1 MISKAVQTLLDRM
14 NEFPNEFVDSEFNMA
29 NDTFCTVWER
39 TRWAGATKQM
49 LEDDDHN
56 VFTNEEREC
65 YLARLRA
72 IIRAKF
78 DEDVCRAL
86 LEIKEKYEFMQKQME
101 LPGMLTTQ
109 QVTREA
115 LKVLEQELNKQELN
129 KSKKLVI

>member
-14 NEFPNEFVDSEFNMA
+14 NEFPNEFVDPEFNMA

-65 YLARLRA
+65 YLMRLRA
-72 IIRAKF
+72 IVRAKF

-86 LEIKEKYEFMQKQME
+86 LEIKEKHEFMQKQME
-101 LPGMLTTQ
+101 LPFGKHSLT
-109 QVTREA
+109 EH
-115 LKVLEQELNKQELN
+115 LQEHLRAVGLPPTLIKD
-129 KSKKLVI
+129 STS

>member
-65 YLARLRA
+65 YLMRLRA
-72 IIRAKF
+72 IVRAKF

-86 LEIKEKYEFMQKQME
+86 LEAQERKEFYAKQME
-101 LPGMLTTQ
+101 LPFSPDEIQTFTQ
-109 QVTREA
+109 WKLGR
-115 LKVLEQELNKQELN
+115 LKP
-129 KSKKLVI
+129 

>member
-14 NEFPNEFVDSEFNMA
+14 NEFPNEFVDPEFNMA

-49 LEDDDHN
+49 LEDGDHN

-65 YLARLRA
+65 YLMRLRA
-72 IIRAKF
+72 IVRAKF

-86 LEIKEKYEFMQKQME
+86 LEAQERKEFYAKQME
-101 LPGMLTTQ
+101 LPFDPAEVQNSAQWKLG
-109 QVTREA
+109 R
-115 LKVLEQELNKQELN
+115 LKP
-129 KSKKLVI
+129 

>member
-14 NEFPNEFVDSEFNMA
+14 NEFPNEFVDSEFNMT
-29 NDTFCTVWER
+29 NDTFCAVWER

-49 LEDDDHN
+49 LEDINHN

-86 LEIKEKYEFMQKQME
+86 LEIQERVEFQARQLE
-101 LPGMLTTQ
+101 LPFGPADIKTFTQ
-109 QVTREA
+109 WKLDR
-115 LKVLEQELNKQELN
+115 LKP
-129 KSKKLVI
+129 

>member
-1 MISKAVQTLLDRM
+1 
-14 NEFPNEFVDSEFNMA
+14 
-29 NDTFCTVWER
+29 
-39 TRWAGATKQM
+39 M

-86 LEIKEKYEFMQKQME
+86 LEAQERKEFYAKQME

-109 QVTREA
+109 QVTSEA
-115 LKVLEQELNKQELN
+115 LKVLEQSLDKYG
-129 KSKKLVI
+129 KTYTCI

>member
-14 NEFPNEFVDSEFNMA
+14 NEFPNEFVDSEFNMT
-29 NDTFCTVWER
+29 NDTFCAVWER

-49 LEDDDHN
+49 LEDVDHN

-65 YLARLRA
+65 YLMRLRA
-72 IIRAKF
+72 IVRAKF

-86 LEIKEKYEFMQKQME
+86 LEIQEKAEFMQKQME

-115 LKVLEQELNKQELN
+115 LKVLEQELNK
-129 KSKKLVI
+129 SKKLVI

>member
-56 VFTNEEREC
+56 VFTNEEREW
-65 YLARLRA
+65 RG
-72 IIRAKF
+72 
-78 DEDVCRAL
+78 D
-86 LEIKEKYEFMQKQME
+86 QMV
-101 LPGMLTTQ
+101 Q
-109 QVTREA
+109 RDSQ
-115 LKVLEQELNKQELN
+115 
-129 KSKKLVI
+129 